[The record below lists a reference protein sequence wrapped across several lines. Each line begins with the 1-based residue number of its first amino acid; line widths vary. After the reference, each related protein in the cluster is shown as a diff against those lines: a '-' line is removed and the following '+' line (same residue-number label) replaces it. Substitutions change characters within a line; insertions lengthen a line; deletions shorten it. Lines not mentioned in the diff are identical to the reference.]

1 MVYESDADRAD
12 RPGGGALSDIR
23 RAEAA
28 RMLGFLGAHGLTE
41 RASRWLASGV
51 DTPNVRAL
59 AEGSDATDG
68 VRLALVGEIAADLGI
83 EFPTVQDAR
92 RVHAEQIIRS
102 MSSGENVDL
111 QIYALS
117 NGFTDEFAARARRFL
132 ARLLPTGRRR

>member
-1 MVYESDADRAD
+1 
-12 RPGGGALSDIR
+12 
-23 RAEAA
+23 
-28 RMLGFLGAHGLTE
+28 MLGFLGADGLTE

-117 NGFTDEFAARARRFL
+117 NGFTDEFAARARRFI
-132 ARLLPTGRRR
+132 ARLLPTGWRR

>member
-1 MVYESDADRAD
+1 VVYESDADRAD
-12 RPGGGALSDIR
+12 RSGGDALSDIR

-28 RMLGFLGAHGLTE
+28 RMLGFLGTDGLTE
-41 RASRWLASGV
+41 RATRWLADGV

-59 AEGSDATDG
+59 AQGSDVADG

-83 EFPTVQDAR
+83 GFATVQDAR

-102 MSSGENVDL
+102 MSSGENVGL

-117 NGFTDEFAARARRFL
+117 NGFTDEFAARVRRLL
-132 ARLLPTGRRR
+132 ARLLPAGRQR

>member
-1 MVYESDADRAD
+1 VIHESDADRVD

-23 RAEAA
+23 HAEAA
-28 RMLGFLGAHGLTE
+28 RMLGFLGADGLTE

-117 NGFTDEFAARARRFL
+117 NGFTDEFAARARRFI
-132 ARLLPTGRRR
+132 ARLLPTGWRR